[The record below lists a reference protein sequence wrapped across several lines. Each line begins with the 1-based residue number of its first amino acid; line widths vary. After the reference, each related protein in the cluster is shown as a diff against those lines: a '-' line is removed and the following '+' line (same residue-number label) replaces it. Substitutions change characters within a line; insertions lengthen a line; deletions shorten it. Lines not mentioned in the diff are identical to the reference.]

1 MARRGRRGGSHEM
14 DVDGDEIAPR
24 PEDSITI
31 VDEEGKPLTD
41 TGNVSDEDDFRIA
54 GVEMPAAPVMPE
66 RQDPTP
72 PADDAY
78 KVLERNFEALKAADA
93 EKTSR
98 LAALE
103 DERKLTAEDTRATQ
117 RALLGS
123 GLDGAKND
131 LNNAKVA
138 YAAAMA
144 KGDYDAAS
152 EAQVSMV
159 SAVQDAREFEQ
170 AIGEFDRAPAPTTR
184 RQEKTETTPAQVPF
198 NEAVDKFISTLT
210 PETQA
215 FAKKY
220 RGDIFKEGAPRLDEV
235 MAIHQLAVT
244 RRIKPD
250 TPEYFKFIEKQ
261 MDLKEPTAQPA
272 ADNRSAPRSSPPAR
286 TRRPP
291 MAAAP
296 VNGGNAPAVS
306 QVALSRAELNM
317 AKRLGMTPER
327 YGLHKKTALERA
339 HDPDYQGPRYSQD
352 DPAMRGAR

>member
-41 TGNVSDEDDFRIA
+41 IAETPGEDDFRIA
-54 GVEMPAAPVMPE
+54 GVETPAIPA
-66 RQDPTP
+66 RQDPAP

-170 AIGEFDRAPAPTTR
+170 AIGEFDRTPAPTTR
-184 RQEKTETTPAQVPF
+184 RQEKTETTPAQIPF

-250 TPEYFKFIEKQ
+250 TPEYFKFIEQQ

-272 ADNRSAPRSSPPAR
+272 ANPRSTPPAK

-296 VNGGNAPAVS
+296 VNGGNGSAVS

-339 HDPDYQGPRYSQD
+339 NDPEYQGPRYSQD